1 MVVLVID
8 VKVDLLLLDQIA
20 SATAAAAVGARMLA
34 ADVQSRSK
42 VGQTSRPLV
51 TLLVGRDLR
60 GDERVLDRL
69 FAALTATGLT
79 GVGVLGITG
88 RLLDQQSCR
97 LVRYMVRVGAL
108 SQSGR
113 GRGRRDRVS
122 TCDSGR
128 GGAGTGA
135 AVLLVAVRRHVDFE
149 VGELLGKRFVDL
161 LSETRRREFGEGGR
175 GEGGR
180 VGEGSGRG
188 GRCAVVVRLHGLDGG
203 ET

>member
-20 SATAAAAVGARMLA
+20 SATAAVGARMLT

-79 GVGVLGITG
+79 GV
-88 RLLDQQSCR
+88 
-97 LVRYMVRVGAL
+97 
-108 SQSGR
+108 
-113 GRGRRDRVS
+113 
-122 TCDSGR
+122 
-128 GGAGTGA
+128 
-135 AVLLVAVRRHVDFE
+135 
-149 VGELLGKRFVDL
+149 
-161 LSETRRREFGEGGR
+161 
-175 GEGGR
+175 
-180 VGEGSGRG
+180 
-188 GRCAVVVRLHGLDGG
+188 
-203 ET
+203 